1 MSADQACVRCRR
13 QKRRCDKVL
22 PCCTLCKRLNKHCDY
37 LLPAEAPRLLPVPDW
52 ADLTPSNVCHTLE
65 VQVSSNVGDRLQV
78 QAAAAF
84 YFRTIHTWFP
94 IISEPSYNIR
104 LSNVRVQA
112 ASAPSD
118 LSLLTLCMA
127 LVCKGPVGGELPLS
141 SRSMYASLKSFVAL
155 LEAMGTNSLEMLQ
168 SRLLLTVFEIGHAMY
183 PSAYISAAA
192 NMRAAVSLGINATCG
207 DLRKAFRDPRK
218 VEEARQTWRGIVITD
233 RSDLAPK
240 DAHQLIFVL
249 KQEPVVDM
257 SRWRMAKH
265 PILTESEDWAK
276 VEVDSFTRLAHAS
289 QLLDRVLV
297 HIHTT
302 QSNSLFDSVEAVQIL
317 KSLTSFLVTFQSGDS
332 DPPHPLSDS
341 ALALCRSAMLETLEV
356 GSHMNIPD
364 NEYCIRTSINILKSL
379 VHEIARGAEI
389 SPPVEMVN
397 LSVFLPH
404 CIYKA
409 AMVFLGDARVS
420 GCVDPEPSI
429 RPLKDLLGYLGMR
442 WVAAKRY
449 LAKVETL

>member
-1 MSADQACVRCRR
+1 
-13 QKRRCDKVL
+13 
-22 PCCTLCKRLNKHCDY
+22 
-37 LLPAEAPRLLPVPDW
+37 
-52 ADLTPSNVCHTLE
+52 
-65 VQVSSNVGDRLQV
+65 
-78 QAAAAF
+78 
-84 YFRTIHTWFP
+84 
-94 IISEPSYNIR
+94 
-104 LSNVRVQA
+104 
-112 ASAPSD
+112 
-118 LSLLTLCMA
+118 
-127 LVCKGPVGGELPLS
+127 
-141 SRSMYASLKSFVAL
+141 MYASIKSFVAL

-192 NMRAAVSLGINATCG
+192 NMRAAVSLGINATSE
-207 DLRKAFRDPRK
+207 DLTKAFQDSRKA
-218 VEEARQTWRGIVITD
+218 EEAQQTWRGITITN
-233 RSDLAPK
+233 RSDLTPN
-240 DAHQLIFVL
+240 DQ
-249 KQEPVVDM
+249 
-257 SRWRMAKH
+257 
-265 PILTESEDWAK
+265 PIAAGSEDWAK
-276 VEVDSFTRLAHAS
+276 VNVDSFTRLAHAS

-302 QSNSLFDSVEAVQIL
+302 QSNPLFDTVEAVQIL
-317 KSLTSFLVTFQSGDS
+317 KSLTLFLVTFQSDDS

-364 NEYCIRTSINILKSL
+364 NECCIRTSINILKSL
-379 VHEIARGAEI
+379 VHEIARGAEV
-389 SPPVEMVN
+389 SPPVEMMT

-409 AMVFLGDARVS
+409 AMVCLGDSRVS

-449 LAKVETL
+449 LAKVEAS

>member
-13 QKRRCDKVL
+13 QKRRCDKIL

-52 ADLTPSNVCHTLE
+52 ADLTPSNLRHTLE

-84 YFRTIHTWFP
+84 YFRTVNTWFP
-94 IISEPSYNIR
+94 IISEPYYNIR
-104 LSNVRVQA
+104 LSNIRVQT

-141 SRSMYASLKSFVAL
+141 TRSMYASLKSFVAL

-168 SRLLLTVFEIGHAMY
+168 SRLLLTVFEIGHAMF

-192 NMRAAVSLGINATCG
+192 NMRAAVSLGINATCE

-218 VEEARQTWRGIVITD
+218 VEDARQTWRGIVITD
-233 RSDLAPK
+233 RYVSLENGQAPNTHSDRSIA
-240 DAHQLIFVL
+240 A
-249 KQEPVVDM
+249 EP
-257 SRWRMAKH
+257 
-265 PILTESEDWAK
+265 EDWAK

-289 QLLDRVLV
+289 QILDRVLV

-302 QSNSLFDSVEAVQIL
+302 QSNPLFDSVEAVQIL
-317 KSLTSFLVTFQSGDS
+317 KSLTSFLVTFQSGES

-356 GSHMNIPD
+356 GSHMTIPD
-364 NEYCIRTSINILKSL
+364 NECCIRTSINILKSL
-379 VHEIARGAEI
+379 IHEIARGAET
-389 SPPVEMVN
+389 SPPVEMMT

-409 AMVFLGDARVS
+409 AMVCLGDARVS

-429 RPLKDLLGYLGMR
+429 RPLKYLLGYLGRR

-449 LAKVETL
+449 LAKVETS